1 MKIISKEKSSLIDRT
16 ELLAEFPHIG
26 KPTPKASEIKKVV
39 AAELKADE
47 NLVIIKE
54 IYTQYGEGTSKI
66 KAYAYNNLEELKKL
80 EKYVEPKK
88 EEKPAEQPKAEEAPK
103 EEVKEQPKV
112 EEAPKEEIK
121 EEPKENGEESK
132 TEEQA
137 NK

>member
-1 MKIISKEKSSLIDRT
+1 MKIISKEKSGLIDRT
-16 ELLAEFPHIG
+16 ELKAEFPHIG
-26 KPTPKASEIKKVV
+26 KPTPKTSEIKKAV

-54 IYTQYGEGTSKI
+54 IYTKYGEGTSKI
-66 KAYAYNNLEELKKL
+66 KAFAYNNLEELKKL

-88 EEKPAEQPKAEEAPK
+88 EEPKAEEKPA
-103 EEVKEQPKV
+103 EQPKV
-112 EEAPKEEIK
+112 EEAPKEEVK
-121 EEPKENGEESK
+121 EEPKENGKESK